1 MGLLRGVELVG
12 VPIVTLSGDDVAEV
26 RDVLFDASRGV
37 LLGFTLN
44 KRGRLRGRMN
54 ETLAQTEVLAIGPDA
69 IIVGSASA
77 RTSSSSKKSS
87 KEGSTKEADIAD
99 PIGNVLS
106 DRVLTDSGVDIGQV
120 TDVVIDGVAGEVV
133 GFEIQPMDGH
143 RSRSGRKS
151 YIPFGDAR
159 SVSDEALVVPA
170 AAIDYIASDYA
181 GFAEAVSRYRSA
193 LAADR
198 DHR

>member
-77 RTSSSSKKSS
+77 LTSSSSKKSS
-87 KEGSTKEADIAD
+87 KEGSAKDAEIAD

-181 GFAEAVSRYRSA
+181 GFAEAVTRYRSA

-198 DHR
+198 DT